1 SEFDSEAAVEETRGD
16 FAIAQSA
23 GIRGFPT
30 LIAGDRDDD
39 QYALVT
45 HGFQPRARILPA
57 LEQWLG
63 KAAAMSSAETGQACA

>member
-45 HGFQPRARILPA
+45 HGFQPGARILPA
-57 LEQWLG
+57 LEQWF
-63 KAAAMSSAETGQACA
+63 GQAPASLSGQAGEACS